1 MFYAINFD
9 AIGHAIS
16 RLEYS
21 EDEPVLPD
29 TQLGCT
35 FEQFQNFHRYRRV
48 GDEIA
53 LHDDT
58 TLLQQAKE
66 RQITAINAGCLREFN
81 QLPLLVGPGE
91 FPAAFDALVAKRIDL
106 TSQVNSIDDATDAGI
121 SAVQAIHW

>member
-9 AIGHAIS
+9 ASGHAIS

-21 EDEPVLPD
+21 EDDPVLPD

-35 FEQFQNFHRYRRV
+35 LEQFQDFHRYRRV

-66 RQITAINAGCLREFN
+66 RQIAAINASCLQEFN
-81 QLPLLVGPGE
+81 QLPLLVGPGG
-91 FPAAFDALVAKRIDL
+91 FPAAFDTIVAKRVDL
-106 TSQVNSIDDATDAGI
+106 TSQINSIDDTTDVGI
-121 SAVQAIHW
+121 SAVQAIRW